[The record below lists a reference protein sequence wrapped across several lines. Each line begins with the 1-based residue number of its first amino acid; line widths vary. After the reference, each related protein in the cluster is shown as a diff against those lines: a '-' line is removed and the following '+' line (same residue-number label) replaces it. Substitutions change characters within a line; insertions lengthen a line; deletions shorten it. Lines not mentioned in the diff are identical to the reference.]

1 MALLTNIN
9 GKFSVSDAGAV
20 TFNNAFTFPTA
31 DGTANYVL
39 KTNGSGQLAW
49 GPDNNGGDITGS
61 GTANTVTKFT
71 GAKTIGDG
79 PITFSSNDSIFAGN
93 VGINE
98 TSLTEKLEVNGAIV
112 WKGALTTSKTS
123 AGVLDRSGDS
133 LRIRAYGATAGS
145 GNLHF
150 RTGGGAA
157 QGDTLALTIDSSQN
171 ATFAENVTI
180 GDNRSIISNG
190 SVRIDIDNDNDS
202 TTRAFIVRNDGGT
215 NELFRVQENGNV
227 GIGTDSP
234 NFKVDIVNAA
244 ANTAVYQQFRNGTTG
259 TASSDGTVMGID
271 SDGDFLI
278 NNQEAKE
285 IKLYTS
291 DSQRLTIQ
299 SGGNV
304 GIGTDSPGFKLD
316 IRTSTPG
323 DRAVLGVNSAT
334 SGTNYGGQFNSQGS
348 GATKNVGLYATAEGA
363 TTNYAAIF
371 DSGNVGIGTTTP
383 SEILQTNKNSAG
395 NIVGGYFTNSQA
407 NTGAESVS
415 LAFGLNRSGGDFVR
429 QVKAITFGAEQQW
442 TGTESTVDGYLSFST
457 ISNETVAEKIR
468 ITSAGNIQFAQDGYI
483 NTNTADASDN
493 LSLQLSGGGAFG
505 DTRGACIALAGNENG
520 NGGLIQLRAGQGQY
534 SEVRT
539 YTSGA
544 ERTRVENNGDFI
556 LYGGRLYLNSGTGY
570 NNTGYIYLS
579 NGRTAI
585 ESNIV
590 NLTANGDTSLNFK
603 TRSGGATSSAMY
615 INEFRNVG
623 IGTDSPSRELD
634 IQASSGWAEIALRGN
649 TGGGGSLE
657 FWTNTTKRAEIFADT
672 EDIVFRN
679 TPTNQERMRITSAG
693 NVGIGTTSPTL
704 GKLQVVNNSQS
715 ISALTICNEA
725 NGGDGFVF
733 QKWQYVE
740 STSNFR
746 LDLKQRV
753 TSGVVQYAF
762 DMVNNGTG
770 YTSVLVLDRGKV
782 GIGDTTPSYKL
793 DVTGTIRATG
803 DVIAYSDVRI
813 KENIKTIDN
822 SLEKVSKLRGV
833 EFNKIGDNKKSIG
846 VIAQEIEK
854 VIPEVVKEDDK
865 GMKSVA
871 YGNISGL
878 LIEAIKE
885 LKAEIEEL
893 KKHKCD
899 CKR

>member
-1 MALLTNIN
+1 M
-9 GKFSVSDAGAV
+9 
-20 TFNNAFTFPTA
+20 
-31 DGTANYVL
+31 
-39 KTNGSGQLAW
+39 
-49 GPDNNGGDITGS
+49 
-61 GTANTVTKFT
+61 
-71 GAKTIGDG
+71 
-79 PITFSSNDSIFAGN
+79 
-93 VGINE
+93 
-98 TSLTEKLEVNGAIV
+98 
-112 WKGALTTSKTS
+112 
-123 AGVLDRSGDS
+123 
-133 LRIRAYGATAGS
+133 
-145 GNLHF
+145 
-150 RTGGGAA
+150 
-157 QGDTLALTIDSSQN
+157 
-171 ATFAENVTI
+171 
-180 GDNRSIISNG
+180 
-190 SVRIDIDNDNDS
+190 
-202 TTRAFIVRNDGGT
+202 
-215 NELFRVQENGNV
+215 
-227 GIGTDSP
+227 
-234 NFKVDIVNAA
+234 
-244 ANTAVYQQFRNGTTG
+244 
-259 TASSDGTVMGID
+259 
-271 SDGDFLI
+271 
-278 NNQEAKE
+278 
-285 IKLYTS
+285 
-291 DSQRLTIQ
+291 
-299 SGGNV
+299 
-304 GIGTDSPGFKLD
+304 
-316 IRTSTPG
+316 
-323 DRAVLGVNSAT
+323 
-334 SGTNYGGQFNSQGS
+334 
-348 GATKNVGLYATAEGA
+348 
-363 TTNYAAIF
+363 
-371 DSGNVGIGTTTP
+371 
-383 SEILQTNKNSAG
+383 
-395 NIVGGYFTNSQA
+395 
-407 NTGAESVS
+407 
-415 LAFGLNRSGGDFVR
+415 
-429 QVKAITFGAEQQW
+429 
-442 TGTESTVDGYLSFST
+442 
-457 ISNETVAEKIR
+457 R

-893 KKHKCD
+893 KKYKCD